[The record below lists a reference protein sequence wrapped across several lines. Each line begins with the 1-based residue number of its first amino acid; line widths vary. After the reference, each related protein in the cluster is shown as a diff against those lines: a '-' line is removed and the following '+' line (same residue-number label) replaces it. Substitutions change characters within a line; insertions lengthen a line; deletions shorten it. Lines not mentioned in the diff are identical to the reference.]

1 MHAKLML
8 SALADNLQKYEAQFG
23 EIKMPAGGPGLAEQL
38 FGQAKPTT
46 G

>member
-8 SALADNLQKYEAQFG
+8 NALADNLQKYEAQFG
-23 EIKMPAGGPGLAEQL
+23 EVKMPTGNPGLAEQL
-38 FGQAKPTT
+38 FGQAKPPT